1 MARQD
6 GWAAAQAGWRGD
18 SGGGGETRG
27 GGGAET
33 EPGGQEMRKDGDT
46 VEGTKKWGE
55 SDDEGRGGRM
65 RDRGSLVSPEM
76 KSQHAGAHM
85 R

>member
-1 MARQD
+1 
-6 GWAAAQAGWRGD
+6 
-18 SGGGGETRG
+18 
-27 GGGAET
+27 
-33 EPGGQEMRKDGDT
+33 MRKDGDT

-65 RDRGSLVSPEM
+65 RDRGSLVPPEM
-76 KSQHAGAHM
+76 KSQHAGVHM